1 MPMNSHREFNGK
13 HCGKKIPYNS
23 MTSHVTKCIGEKT
36 QKVIWKF
43 MWLTK
48 IVQLCATAVTKPWK
62 MQFFFGQTN
71 GFSLQCSNAICENLW
86 RPHSTFSVSPR
97 SHSVQK
103 DTHVS
108 QEIESNPQN
117 RTTESNAAKMILMIK
132 KW

>member
-62 MQFFFGQTN
+62 MQFFLDRQM
-71 GFSLQCSNAICENLW
+71 A
-86 RPHSTFSVSPR
+86 SVY
-97 SHSVQK
+97 SVQMQFVK
-103 DTHVS
+103 TSEGHIVLFQSARGHIPYKKTHMCRKKLKAIHKIAQLS
-108 QEIESNPQN
+108 QMQ
-117 RTTESNAAKMILMIK
+117 RRWL
-132 KW
+132 WW